1 MKQARLILG
10 IVAILIAV
18 GIVGALIFRDTG
30 EEEEPA
36 ITEEMSKPAKDR
48 ATIEATGL
56 KHTESKDG
64 KVILEIE
71 AGNAEFYK
79 DEERTTFDKIMVT
92 FFYKEEYQLKLR
104 GDTGSLNNKTKNIVI
119 KDNVVVSFAEE
130 YKLETDTLNYSTK
143 TDEITTDSPIV
154 ASGPEM
160 NFTGKGLTFN
170 LAKEELHVHSNV
182 VADLTKNGDEEKKN
196 KDKKKEE
203 KKDSI
208 GGFDTVSSLDSPLHI
223 RSGNFYGNRTGSY
236 IRFGKGAHVT
246 YEGATLTAG
255 AITVYLDGENGGVS
269 KIVAVGNVKL
279 KQKEMTATCG
289 KLVFDYKNNKLS
301 LTRNPVVWRGDDMVK
316 GDTITYDLTTNKSI
330 VTSNEKNRAHLTIYP
345 KEEEF

>member
-10 IVAILIAV
+10 IVAILIVV
-18 GIVGALIFRDTG
+18 GIVGSLVFRDTG
-30 EEEEPA
+30 EEEEP
-36 ITEEMSKPAKDR
+36 ITTEEISKPVDDR

-56 KHTESKDG
+56 KHYESKDG

-71 AGNAEFYK
+71 AGNVEFFK
-79 DEERTTFDKIMVT
+79 ETEQTEFDKIMVT

-119 KDNVVVSFAEE
+119 KDNVVVEFADK

-143 TDEITTDSPIV
+143 TDEITTDSPVV

-170 LAKEELHVHSNV
+170 LAKEELYVHSSV
-182 VADLTKNGDEEKKN
+182 VADLTKGGDEKEKD
-196 KDKKKEE
+196 KDKKKEK

-246 YEGATLTAG
+246 YEGATLNAG
-255 AITVYLDGENGGVS
+255 AITVFLDGEKGGVS
-269 KIVAVGNVKL
+269 KIEAVGNVKL
-279 KQKEMTATCG
+279 KQKEMNATCG
-289 KLVFDYKNNKLS
+289 KLLFDYKKNKLF
-301 LTRNPVVWRGDDMVK
+301 LTRDPVVWRGDDMVK
-316 GDTITYDLTTNKSI
+316 GDEITYDLGTSKSI

>member
-10 IVAILIAV
+10 IVAILIVV
-18 GIVGALIFRDTG
+18 GIVGALVFRNTG
-30 EEEEPA
+30 EEEEPT
-36 ITEEMSKPAKDR
+36 ITEEISEPAKDK

-64 KVILEIE
+64 KIIWEIE
-71 AGNAEFYK
+71 AGNAEFFK

-92 FFYKEEYQLKLR
+92 FFYKDEYQLKLN
-104 GDTGSLNNKTKNIVI
+104 GDSGNLNNETKNIVI
-119 KDNVVVSFAEE
+119 KDNVIVEFADK
-130 YKLETDTLNYSTK
+130 YKLEADTLNYSTE
-143 TDEITTDSPIV
+143 TDEITTDSPVV

-170 LAKEELHVHSNV
+170 LAKEELYVHSNV
-182 VADLTKNGDEEKKN
+182 IADLTKNGDEEKKDKN
-196 KDKKKEE
+196 KKKGE

-208 GGFDTVSSLDSPLHI
+208 GGFDTVSSLDSPLHV

-236 IRFGKGAHVT
+236 IRFGRGAHVT
-246 YEGATLTAG
+246 YEGATLSAG

-279 KQKEMTATCG
+279 NQKEMNATCG
-289 KLVFDYKNNKLS
+289 KLLFDYKKNKLF
-301 LTRNPVVWRGDDMVK
+301 LTRSPVVWRGDDMVK
-316 GDTITYDLTTNKSI
+316 GDVITYDLGTSKSK
-330 VTSNEKNRAHLTIYP
+330 VTSDEKGRAHLTIYP